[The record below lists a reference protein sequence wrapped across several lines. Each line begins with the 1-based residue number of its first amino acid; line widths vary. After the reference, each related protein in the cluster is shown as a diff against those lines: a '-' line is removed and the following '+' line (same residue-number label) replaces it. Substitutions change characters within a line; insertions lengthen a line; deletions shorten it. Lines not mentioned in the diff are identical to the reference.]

1 MSNLVQAITT
11 LQYVKARMPL
21 DHSDNKA
28 IRQDKS
34 TLATQDRLEK
44 RAFLKDMLNKMRS
57 HHRFPGPGKA
67 TPVNVNNYG
76 AYAIAS
82 GYGNCLEMACAAVW
96 YINQQG
102 RFNYD
107 LVYYPS
113 GGDHIFV
120 AIGQVADSNGNH
132 PTDFSMWDED
142 AAICDVWA
150 DIACPA
156 RDYPERWR
164 ARMNNWKIMGLTI
177 ANLLPTQSIWS
188 DVVDN
193 PKKSYLTP
201 V

>member
-1 MSNLVQAITT
+1 MSNLTDAITT
-11 LQYVKARMPL
+11 LQYVKGRMPL

-34 TLATQDRLEK
+34 TLPTLERLEK
-44 RAFLKDMLNKMRS
+44 RAFLKDTLNNMRS

-76 AYAIAS
+76 AFAIAA
-82 GYGNCLEMACAAVW
+82 GYGNCLEMACAAAW

-107 LVYYPS
+107 LVYYS
-113 GGDHIFV
+113 FGGDHIFV
-120 AIGQVADSNGNH
+120 AIGQTADSNGKH
-132 PTDFSMWDED
+132 PTNFSAWDED

-164 ARMNNWKIMGLTI
+164 ARMSNWKIMGLTI
-177 ANLLPTQSIWS
+177 ANLLPTDGIWS

-193 PKKSYLTP
+193 PKSSYLTP

>member
-1 MSNLVQAITT
+1 MSNLIDAITT
-11 LQYVKARMPL
+11 LQYVKGRMPL

-34 TLATQDRLEK
+34 TLPTQQRLEK
-44 RAFLKDMLNKMRS
+44 RVFLKNMLDSMRS

-67 TPVNVNNYG
+67 TPVNVINYG

-82 GYGNCLEMACAAVW
+82 GYGNCLEMACAAAW
-96 YINQQG
+96 FINQQG

-107 LVYYPS
+107 LVYYPEH
-113 GGDHIFV
+113 GDHIFV
-120 AIGQVADSNGNH
+120 VIGHASDGNGNY
-132 PTDFSMWDED
+132 PTNFTDWDEN

-156 RDYPERWR
+156 RDYPERWK
-164 ARMNNWKIMGLTI
+164 ARMQNWRIMGLTI
-177 ANLLPTQSIWS
+177 ANRLPTESIWV
-188 DVVDN
+188 DVVN
-193 PKKSYLTP
+193 HAKKSYLTP